1 MSYIYLETDIACW
14 HLVRMF
20 GAGSIQRLSMAGYIP
35 GMAPMDF
42 GNGTSG
48 SSLGPAMNSKSS
60 SISNGSDSSKATG
73 ADYDF
78 SSLTAGAFTK
88 S

>member
-1 MSYIYLETDIACW
+1 
-14 HLVRMF
+14 MF

-42 GNGTSG
+42 GNGTG
-48 SSLGPAMNSKSS
+48 SSLGPAMNLKGSS
-60 SISNGSDSSKATG
+60 TSNGSDSSKQSG
-73 ADYDF
+73 AEYDF
-78 SSLTAGAFTK
+78 SSLTAGAFSSK